1 MKVQSFVFG
10 VPGFATPND
19 SVKVTLAR
27 CMDAVNQIPQYHI
40 ELKVTQPK
48 PSNFDPMT
56 WIGKQGV
63 LVAKQTT
70 DESGSH
76 PKIQQYAIA
85 GVIQSLQYRAGSND
99 DSITLKMTAWPS
111 QSSTSYY
118 KRNYQLFQNKT
129 SLEIA
134 QQLIEVAGGIFDKT
148 MLQKDLTARE
158 CEVQYGESDTEFIS
172 RILADDNIIF
182 NLTAILS
189 GNDFPQSPVKIKM
202 TAFASLNEFTSEPLL
217 QNLERTSIEKD
228 PGSNQGVFAV
238 CSLFQQGVQKIISN
252 SNLYPPEVSNLIVES
267 EVLSNDSQNIIDI
280 LPDERFR
287 TRNEGQAK
295 IDMIREASQSSQF
308 LFKSELLGV
317 APGNYYTLKN
327 VKAQDFNI
335 CVTETVKVFTI
346 TVMGDFILEVSS
358 KAQPQIEAYIPAN
371 IPRPQLP
378 GLLYARV
385 LDSNAKPDYATAS
398 SDDTVHTTALAQVK
412 VRIDW
417 PGNLNVLDTDHPNF
431 SGIWLRMMT
440 PWAGHHAGFLAIPRV
455 GQEVIVSFI
464 HGDANTP
471 VVLGSLYSSVENSG
485 SLPPWNPADPA
496 NSKWVGLGT
505 RTSTNN
511 QYLRLSADPN
521 DAGVQLSSA
530 KYLNMFAQTDSR
542 LHALHDINIEAG
554 NDVNIK
560 GLKHINLNSDN
571 IKLDGNISTKLTS
584 PDDWDIA
591 QTRKTVIGAAFN
603 TTGASMN
610 NTGAELDITGLS
622 TNITGISGKVT
633 GMSND
638 VTAMANKVTANVNSF
653 NGLTTEV
660 TGLALFARLAELKTY
675 GVSASLGGVDV
686 SAKGVSIG
694 LNGVT
699 FNQSAFTIQC

>member
-10 VPGFATPND
+10 VPGIFSPGD
-19 SVKVTLAR
+19 SVKLTLAR
-27 CMDAVNQIPQYHI
+27 CMDAVNQIPHYHI
-40 ELKVTQPK
+40 ELKVTQPT
-48 PSNFDPMT
+48 PSNFDPMI

-63 LVAKQTT
+63 LVAKQTI
-70 DESGSH
+70 DKSGSQSQV
-76 PKIQQYAIA
+76 QQYVIA
-85 GVIQSLQYRAGSND
+85 GVIQSLQYRPGSNE

-111 QSSTSYY
+111 QSSTGYY

-134 QQLIEVAGGIFDKT
+134 QQLIEAAGGIFDKT
-148 MLQKDLTARE
+148 MLQKELTARE

-182 NLTAILS
+182 KLTAILS

-202 TAFASLNEFTSEPLL
+202 TVFPSLNEFTSEPLIPI
-217 QNLERTSIEKD
+217 LERTSIEKD
-228 PGSNQGVFAV
+228 PGANQGVFSI
-238 CSLFQQGVQKIISN
+238 CSLFQQGKQKIISN

-267 EVLSNDSQNIIDI
+267 ADLSDDSQNIIDI

-287 TRNEGQAK
+287 TKNEGQEK
-295 IDMIREASQSSQF
+295 INLIRQASQSSQI
-308 LFKSELLGV
+308 LFKSELLSI
-317 APGNYYTLKN
+317 APGKYYTLRN
-327 VKAQDFNI
+327 VTYPDFII
-335 CVTETVKVFTI
+335 CVTETVKVFTT

-358 KAQPQIEAYIPAN
+358 KAQRQNEAYIPAN
-371 IPRPQLP
+371 MPRPQLP

-385 LDSNAKPDYATAS
+385 LDSNAKPAYATAS

-417 PGNLNVLDTDHPNF
+417 PGNLNVSDTDHPNF

-505 RTSTNN
+505 RTPTNN
-511 QYLRLSADPN
+511 QYLRLSADSNEP
-521 DAGVQLSSA
+521 GVQLSSA
-530 KYLNMFAQTDSR
+530 KYLDMFAQTDSR
-542 LHALHDINIEAG
+542 LQALHDINIEAG

-571 IKLDGNISTKLTS
+571 IKLDGNITTKLTS

-591 QTRKTVIGAAFN
+591 QTRKTVIGAAFH

-610 NTGAELDITGLS
+610 NTGAELVITGLS
-622 TNITGISGKVT
+622 NSVT
-633 GMSND
+633 GLSNS
-638 VTAMANKVTANVNSF
+638 VTANANSF

-660 TGLALFARLAELKTY
+660 TGLALSARLAELKSY
-675 GVSASLGGVDV
+675 GMSATLGGIDV
-686 SAKGVSIG
+686 AVKGVSIG
-694 LNGVT
+694 LDGLT
-699 FNQSAFTIQC
+699 FKQSAFTIQC